1 MPILNQLQTKI
12 QRYWAHWHLPAI
24 YLCTAPKHHR
34 CGVFIL
40 FPKMATATFYC
51 GLAGIVAYKT
61 PSKPETVDITTLEQ
75 VVAGFGPETA
85 VEKQIDI
92 DSLQTAA
99 KALKRPAAFIAFFQ
113 DEELIQKLDVLT
125 QKLNQLIMAKS
136 GWHKNNKAQLSAN
149 ENKTIDQQLEQLRD
163 IHWSLSME
171 LKNNLDQVM
180 DLARHLPTP
189 VSPQALAT
197 LRNLNAVLNSI
208 DRLEV
213 RGRDS
218 AGISLLFV
226 IEEAVLNQIEA
237 QLQKEQLTEQ
247 LTQRKNTPVLGNGHI
262 HFNTEACENKQA
274 AITFTY
280 KIASEIGKLGDNIRF
295 LRQELQSDRILKA
308 LLSSPILYH
317 TVLSHTRWAS
327 VGDITEPNCHP
338 IDNISEDTVPSKSI
352 IHVCLNGDI
361 DNYRDIQK
369 RLMEQGRQF
378 SSMITTD
385 TKIIPVLIEQY
396 YREGMPIEQAFRTA
410 VSQFAG
416 SHAISMHTDLAPG
429 KLFIAQ
435 KGSGQTV
442 FIGIAEDHYMPVS
455 EVYGFVEET
464 SAFIKLDGE
473 KKAQGRQGLT
483 QGQIFI
489 LDQSSPGGLDGITA
503 CYYDGTPLELS
514 EEDIQTTDITSR
526 DIDRQDYPHYFL
538 KEISEA
544 PGSIEK
550 TLSGRWGVAQKDAT
564 LKSIQL
570 SQKELPDVIRD
581 ALTGGRIQRI
591 YFIGQGTAGVAA
603 TACAELANYYLNY
616 PTLRIG
622 ALKASELSGFFING
636 NDGKHSLADM
646 LVVAISQSGTTA
658 DTNRTVDMVKEH
670 GAHTLAIVNRRDSD
684 LTFKTDGVIYTSSG
698 RDIEMSVAST
708 KAFYTQIVAG
718 ALLGLFMAHTMEK
731 RTIKEISDEIDH
743 LTTLP
748 SAMRQIMRHKDEIAV
763 SAHKLANTK
772 TYWAVVGSG
781 PNKAAADEIRIKLSE
796 LCYKTISSDYVED
809 KKHIDLSSEPLIIVC
824 AAGTR
829 PAVHADLVKDT
840 AIFSAHK
847 AATIVITDEGDD
859 AFGPYANYVHAIP
872 RVPEHLAPIVNTMV
886 GHLWGYYA
894 AQTIHNSSRFLFDFR
909 ESLKKMLDDYASQ
922 GFDVYEVVLEQLFR
936 EKMAA
941 FYRQFRQ
948 HVFPSILG
956 ISLTADL
963 TLLLKYLTG
972 RLPVA
977 DFEMDFSLRGTAV
990 NMLDTLFDRLNQGIN
1005 LLTRP
1010 IDAIKHQAKTVTV
1023 GTSRLVERNIGILF
1037 DALASHHIDAARLIN
1052 RNVLVL
1058 RHLQKVVDGIRGTI
1072 LYRIENLDL
1081 LGAPTPETTI
1091 IVEQKSGVLKPIP
1104 SRVES
1109 NTQLKGTK
1117 EIIVREGNIYIGKG
1131 RKDDRS
1137 ILVIPILSEVPR
1149 ATNKIDHLLLL
1160 NISFKERVAI
1170 KDKITALG
1178 GKFERIRNIVQENSL
1193 QWQDRSLELF
1203 ALDDLFGISAEK
1215 IAEKIVAANREIV
1228 D

>member
-1 MPILNQLQTKI
+1 MPILNQLKTTI
-12 QRYWAHWHLPAI
+12 QRYWTFWRLPSI
-24 YLCTAPKHHR
+24 YLRTAPKHRR
-34 CGVFIL
+34 CGTFIL
-40 FPKMATATFYC
+40 FPQLPAATFYC
-51 GLAGIVAYKT
+51 GLAGIVAYKAT
-61 PSKPETVDITTLEQ
+61 TKQEPIDITMLEQ
-75 VVAGFGPETA
+75 IVAGFEPESG
-85 VEKQIDI
+85 VEGETDL

-99 KALKRPAAFIAFFQ
+99 KALKRPAAFMAFFQ
-113 DEELIQKLDVLT
+113 DEALT
-125 QKLNQLIMAKS
+125 QKLDMLIQRLNQLIVAKS
-136 GWHKNNKAQLSAN
+136 GWHKNNRAQLPADQ
-149 ENKTIDQQLEQLRD
+149 NKAIDRQMEQLRD
-163 IHWSLSME
+163 IHWSLAME
-171 LKNNLDQVM
+171 LKNNLDQVT
-180 DLARHLPTP
+180 DLTRHLPDP
-189 VSPQALAT
+189 VSSQAIIA

-218 AGISLLFV
+218 AGISLLF
-226 IEEAVLNQIEA
+226 IIDKATLNQIEN
-237 QLQKEQLTEQ
+237 QLKEEQLTEQ
-247 LTQRKNTPVLGNGHI
+247 LAQRKNTPVLGNGHI
-262 HFNTEACENKQA
+262 RFNGDAHDNKQVT
-274 AITFTY
+274 ITFTY
-280 KIASEIGKLGDNIRF
+280 KIASEIGRLGDNIRF
-295 LRQELQSDRILKA
+295 LREQLQEDRILKT
-308 LLSSPILYH
+308 LLSHPILYH

-338 IDNISEDTVPSKSI
+338 LDNISEDSTPSKSI

-369 RLMEQGRQF
+369 RLMDQGRQF

-396 YREGMPIEQAFRTA
+396 YREGMPIDEAFRRA
-410 VSQFAG
+410 VSQFSG

-442 FIGIAEDHYMPVS
+442 FIGMAEDHYMPVS

-464 SAFIKLDGE
+464 SRFIKLDGE
-473 KKAQGRQGLT
+473 KKVQGRHGLT

-489 LDQSSPGGLDGITA
+489 LDQSSPGGLDGITT

-514 EEDIQTTDITSR
+514 ETDIQTTDITSR
-526 DIDRQDYPHYFL
+526 DIDRQNYPHYFL

-550 TLSGRWGVAQKDAT
+550 TLSGRWGAGKENAA
-564 LKSIQL
+564 LKSVQL
-570 SQKELPDVIRD
+570 SQEELPDTIRD
-581 ALTGGRIQRI
+581 ALTGGKIQRI

-603 TACAELANYYLNY
+603 TACAELANYYLNA
-616 PTLRIG
+616 PTLKIG
-622 ALKASELSGFFING
+622 ALKASELSGFSING
-636 NDGKHSLADM
+636 NDGKDSLADT

-670 GAHTLAIVNRRDSD
+670 GAYTLAIVNRRDSD

-708 KAFYTQIVAG
+708 KAFYTQIIAG
-718 ALLGLFMAHTMEK
+718 ALLGLFMAHIMEK
-731 RTIKEISDEIDH
+731 RGAEEISGEIDQ

-748 SAMRQIMRHKDEIAV
+748 RVMRKIIQHKDEIAV
-763 SAHKLANTK
+763 SAHKLANAK

-829 PAVHADLVKDT
+829 PTVHADLVKDT

-847 AATIVITDEGDD
+847 AATVVITDEGDD

-872 RVPEHLAPIVNTMV
+872 HVPEHLAPIVNTMV

-894 AQTIHNSSRFLFDFR
+894 AQAIHDSSRFLFKFR
-909 ESLKKMLDDYASQ
+909 ESLKNMLDDYAGQ

-941 FYRQFRQ
+941 FYHQFRQ
-948 HVFPSILG
+948 HIFPSILG
-956 ISLTADL
+956 ITLAADL
-963 TLLLKYLTG
+963 ILLLKYLTG

-990 NMLDTLFDRLNQGIN
+990 NMLDTLFDRLNNGIN

-1023 GTSRLVERNIGILF
+1023 GTSRLAERNIGILF
-1037 DALASHHIDAARLIN
+1037 DALDSYHIDAARLIN
-1052 RNVLVL
+1052 RNILVL
-1058 RHLQKVVDGIRGTI
+1058 RHLQKIVSGIRGAI

-1081 LGAPTPETTI
+1081 LGEPTPETTI
-1091 IVEQKSGVLKPIP
+1091 SVEQKRGVLKPIP

-1117 EIIVREGNIYIGKG
+1117 EIIVREGNVYIGKG

-1137 ILVIPILSEVPR
+1137 ILVIPILSEVPS

-1160 NISFKERVAI
+1160 NISFKERVTT
-1170 KDKITALG
+1170 KEKIMALG
-1178 GKFERIRNIVQENSL
+1178 GKLERIRNIVQENSVP
-1193 QWQDRSLELF
+1193 WQDRYLDLF
-1203 ALDDLFGISAEK
+1203 AMEDLFGISAEK
-1215 IAEKIVAANREIV
+1215 IAEKIVATDLETTN
-1228 D
+1228 